1 MYICREYIYSLAQPT
16 KSFLSNKRN
25 QGSLEKWVTLG
36 LGMENTRYAWNIL
49 LFQKERKKE
58 VLKER
63 LGTYQKYIKPLVKS
77 RTI

>member
-49 LFQKERKKE
+49 LFQKERSAQRKM
-58 VLKER
+58 
-63 LGTYQKYIKPLVKS
+63 GAYQKYIKPLVKS